1 MTNWLL
7 RIAYEGSHFLG
18 WQKTCIG
25 PSIEETLQL
34 TLERILQR
42 SISLQAASRTD
53 KGVHAK
59 EQWVNFHSDAPL
71 IPGMLQ
77 HSLNCLLP
85 TSIRVL
91 SVHKVP
97 DAFHP
102 TVHALAKKYHY
113 NISLGPIQMPHE
125 RHFSWHVPYP
135 LDLKKMKEA
144 SLHFL
149 GTHDFS
155 SFCNTHPNLNYKDK
169 IRHISDISLTT
180 PQEHQLHVC
189 ITGNHFLYKM
199 VRNLVGTL
207 VYVGRGKIEPAAIPR
222 ILAACQRPGA
232 GITAPA
238 HGLFLN
244 KIYYPQ
250 EFTFSL

>member
-1 MTNWLL
+1 MTNYVLC
-7 RIAYEGSHFLG
+7 IAYEGTLFLG
-18 WQKTCIG
+18 WQKTPLG
-25 PSIEETLQL
+25 PSIEETLQS
-34 TLERILQR
+34 TLERILQTP
-42 SISLQAASRTD
+42 ICLQAASRTD

-59 EQWVNFHSDAPL
+59 QQWVNFLCDVP
-71 IPGMLQ
+71 IVPGMLR

-91 SVHKVP
+91 SVHEMP
-97 DAFHP
+97 CTFHP
-102 TVHALAKKYHY
+102 TVHALAKEYHY
-113 NISLGPIQMPHE
+113 HISLGPIQMPHE
-125 RHFSWHVPYP
+125 RHFSWHVPYSLN
-135 LDLKKMKEA
+135 LDKMQEA
-144 SLHFL
+144 RLHFL

-169 IRHISDISLTT
+169 IRHISDISLIT
-180 PQEHQLHVC
+180 QGHQLQMC

-207 VYVGRGKIEPAAIPR
+207 VYVGRGKIEPSAIAR
-222 ILAACQRPGA
+222 ILAACQRPES

>member
-1 MTNWLL
+1 MKNYALC
-7 RIAYEGSHFLG
+7 IAYEGSLFLG
-18 WQKTCIG
+18 WQKTSRG

-34 TLERILQR
+34 TLERILQTP
-42 SISLQAASRTD
+42 ISLQAASRTD

-59 EQWVNFHSDAPL
+59 EQWVNFQCQAPL
-71 IPGMLQ
+71 MPGMLR
-77 HSLNCLLP
+77 HNLNCLLP

-91 SVHKVP
+91 SVHEMP
-97 DAFHP
+97 AMFHP
-102 TVHALAKKYHY
+102 TVHALAKEYHY
-113 NISLGPIQMPHE
+113 HISLGPIQMPYE

-135 LDLKKMKEA
+135 LNLEKMKEA

-155 SFCNTHPNLNYKDK
+155 SFCNLHPHLNYKDK
-169 IRHISDISLTT
+169 TRHLTDISLSS
-180 PQEHQLHVC
+180 QEQQLLIC
-189 ITGNHFLYKM
+189 ITGNQFLYKM

-207 VYVGRGKIEPAAIPR
+207 VYVGRGKIEPGAIPQ
-222 ILAACQRPGA
+222 ILAARQRTAA

-250 EFTFSL
+250 EFMISL